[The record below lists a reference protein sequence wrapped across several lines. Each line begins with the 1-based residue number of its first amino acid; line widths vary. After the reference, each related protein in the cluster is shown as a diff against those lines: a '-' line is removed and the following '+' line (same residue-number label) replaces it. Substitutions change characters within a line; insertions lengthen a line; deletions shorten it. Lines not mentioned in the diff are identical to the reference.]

1 MSLHAES
8 HVHFICNFLSRLAR
22 LESAVHHPFVPRN
35 QARVVWE
42 NTGWPRDTGALRAAL
57 ARGLTSAR
65 APSPRVDSSAPAA
78 LNDLRPVSG
87 RPSPRQVF
95 EEEHHVLYLDHGGV
109 IVAIKD
115 TSIPLKI
122 LK

>member
-1 MSLHAES
+1 M
-8 HVHFICNFLSRLAR
+8 HFICNFLSRLTR
-22 LESAVHHPFVPRN
+22 LESAVHHPFIPRN

-42 NTGWPRDTGALRAAL
+42 NTGGLGTREPSEQPWPGGL
-57 ARGLTSAR
+57 ASAR

>member
-1 MSLHAES
+1 MQL
-8 HVHFICNFLSRLAR
+8 ICNFLSHLTG
-22 LESAVHHPFVPRN
+22 LESVTRLSPGTKP
-35 QARVVWE
+35 
-42 NTGWPRDTGALRAAL
+42 GWCGGAWGGLGTQEPSEQPWRGSWPLPGPPAL
-57 ARGLTSAR
+57 
-65 APSPRVDSSAPAA
+65 PPRVGHSPERPPTR
-78 LNDLRPVSG
+78 LRVPH
-87 RPSPRQVF
+87 SPQVF